1 MEAKFFSAVM
11 ILITLLFADG
21 DEGSS
26 VTARAPTSRKK
37 ANGEIAHFTCTLK
50 YNLSSAEITWQKQGH
65 NLRDG
70 SSGVVIISWNNGT
83 ILESHLLV
91 AVTDDDERRGT
102 YTCVGTDEDGQSR
115 RSFLI
120 QGQAAKKLSDVDYTA
135 IGVAIGIFLCL
146 STVILVYLVRGR
158 KRLQEGKLRT
168 MTTISQSVTGHDNA
182 AVEEGVNTSAGITL
196 NTLTD
201 QSPSSKDSKL

>member
-26 VTARAPTSRKK
+26 VTARAPTSRKT

-115 RSFLI
+115 RSFVI

-168 MTTISQSVTGHDNA
+168 MTTISHSVTGHDNA
-182 AVEEGVNTSAGITL
+182 AVEEGENTSAGITL

>member
-1 MEAKFFSAVM
+1 MYRKTNVRHSPTPAKQCSSKWEWFRFV
-11 ILITLLFADG
+11 LLAIIFL
-21 DEGSS
+21 GSS
-26 VTARAPTSRKK
+26 VTARAPTSRKT

-50 YNLSSAEITWQKQGH
+50 YHLSSAEITWQKQGH

-115 RSFLI
+115 RSFVI
-120 QGQAAKKLSDVDYTA
+120 QGELSFKQYLIRDIFNWVSKIIHDFFCFALRRTITVQA
-135 IGVAIGIFLCL
+135 
-146 STVILVYLVRGR
+146 
-158 KRLQEGKLRT
+158 LQAVSNPHISRT
-168 MTTISQSVTGHDNA
+168 FYIVLHW
-182 AVEEGVNTSAGITL
+182 
-196 NTLTD
+196 
-201 QSPSSKDSKL
+201 

>member
-1 MEAKFFSAVM
+1 MRVVSFCFTGHHF
-11 ILITLLFADG
+11 L
-21 DEGSS
+21 GSS
-26 VTARAPTSRKK
+26 VTARAPNSRKT

-91 AVTDDDERRGT
+91 AVMDDDERRGT

-115 RSFLI
+115 RSFVI
-120 QGQAAKKLSDVDYTA
+120 QGELSFKQYLIREYFQLSVENNSRLLLLCFTSNHYGSGTS
-135 IGVAIGIFLCL
+135 GTSGSFQPTYKSHFLHCVTQVNK
-146 STVILVYLVRGR
+146 TVFIWCR
-158 KRLQEGKLRT
+158 K
-168 MTTISQSVTGHDNA
+168 
-182 AVEEGVNTSAGITL
+182 
-196 NTLTD
+196 
-201 QSPSSKDSKL
+201 

>member
-1 MEAKFFSAVM
+1 MRVVSFC
-11 ILITLLFADG
+11 FAG
-21 DEGSS
+21 HHFLGSS
-26 VTARAPTSRKK
+26 VTARAPTSRKT

-115 RSFLI
+115 RSFVI
-120 QGQAAKKLSDVDYTA
+120 QGELSFKQYLIRDIFNWVSKIIHDFFCFALRRTITVQA
-135 IGVAIGIFLCL
+135 
-146 STVILVYLVRGR
+146 
-158 KRLQEGKLRT
+158 LQALQAVSNPHISRT
-168 MTTISQSVTGHDNA
+168 FYIVLH
-182 AVEEGVNTSAGITL
+182 L
-196 NTLTD
+196 
-201 QSPSSKDSKL
+201 